1 MAPDLFGPTNTIQ
14 PLMSIAPAIIAGLI
28 SGLFGLG
35 GSAISAAAGNPN
47 QKESFAKNSATS
59 PITLLRNALNG
70 TNGLGQAL
78 QERASQPTKMR
89 SSYYQAPPGFAQ
101 DPAMKDPSLLES
113 PGLNFNGAQLFGKP
127 VAPESA
133 VPRRAGSTAV
143 RRG

>member
-1 MAPDLFGPTNTIQ
+1 MAPAL
-14 PLMSIAPAIIAGLI
+14 LASLI

-70 TNGLGQAL
+70 TNTMGQAL
-78 QERASQPTKMR
+78 QERLSQPVKLR

-101 DPAMKDPSLLES
+101 DPAIKDPSLLEA
-113 PGLNFNGAQLFGKP
+113 PGLNFKAQAFGTP
-127 VAPESA
+127 VPNETA
-133 VPRRAGSTAV
+133 VPRRAGADTI
-143 RRG
+143 RRRR